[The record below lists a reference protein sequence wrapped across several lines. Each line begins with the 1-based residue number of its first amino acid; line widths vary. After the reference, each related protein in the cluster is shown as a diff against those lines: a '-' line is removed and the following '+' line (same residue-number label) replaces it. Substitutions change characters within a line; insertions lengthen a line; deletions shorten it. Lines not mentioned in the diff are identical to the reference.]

1 MVHTDE
7 QPDAMVGWMASLAD
21 ATRLRLLRLLE
32 RHELGVAELC
42 DILQMPQSTVS
53 RHLKLLG
60 DLGWLA
66 SRRQGTTNLY
76 HMILDEL
83 DDAARRLWLLTREQ
97 TDDWAAWHQDQ
108 LRAIQRLR
116 ERQQG
121 SQRFF
126 AGVAAEW
133 DRLRDELYGQGFV
146 PAAIA
151 ALLPRDWVVADLGC
165 GTGLLTAT
173 IAPHV
178 RKVIGVDSSP
188 PMLDAARQRVGDAGN
203 VELRAG
209 DVTAL
214 PIDDASCDAA
224 MLVLVLTYLPD
235 AAVALGEARRILKPG
250 GCVVVVDLL
259 PHDRDDFRRQ
269 MGQQS
274 MGFSLD
280 DMQEM
285 LRRAG
290 YVGAMTQALAP
301 EPNVKGPALLLAS
314 ATTHH

>member
-1 MVHTDE
+1 MIRTE
-7 QPDAMVGWMASLAD
+7 AQPDAMVGWMASLAD
-21 ATRLRLLRLLE
+21 PTRIRLMRLLE

-53 RHLKLLG
+53 RHLKLLS
-60 DLGWLA
+60 DQGWLA

-97 TDDWAAWHQDQ
+97 TDGWASWHQDQ

-126 AGVAAEW
+126 AGAAAAW
-133 DRLRDELYGQGFV
+133 DAMREELYGRGF
-146 PAAIA
+146 IA
-151 ALLPRDWVVADLGC
+151 ATVAAMLPSTWVVADLGC
-165 GTGLLTAT
+165 GTGLLAAS

-178 RKVIGVDSSP
+178 RRVIGIDNSP
-188 PMLDAARQRVGDAGN
+188 EMLAAARQRVGDAGN
-203 VELRAG
+203 VDLREG
-209 DVTAL
+209 DVAAP
-214 PIDDASCDAA
+214 PIEDASCDAA

-235 AAVALGEARRILKPG
+235 AAAALTRARRILKPG
-250 GCVVVVDLL
+250 GRLVVVDLL
-259 PHDRDDFRRQ
+259 THDRDDFRRQ

-280 DMQEM
+280 DMTT
-285 LRRAG
+285 LLHRAG
-290 YVGAMTQALAP
+290 LSQITVRSLPP

-314 ATTHH
+314 ATHAH